1 MLEDKFSLLIVEARV
16 HDAISDALL
25 AGARAAIAVAG
36 AEQAVV
42 SVPSA
47 LDIPAAIALAEEGG
61 HRPAGVRYD
70 GYVALGCIVRG
81 ETYAFEVMA
90 NESTRGLVDLSIG
103 RRLAIGH
110 GILAVD
116 TEQQART
123 RAAPDDGDKGGA
135 AARACLSMITLRRRL
150 LGQTR

>member
-1 MLEDKFSLLIVEARV
+1 MLEDKLSLLIVEARV
-16 HDAISDALL
+16 HEEIADALL
-25 AGARAAIAVAG
+25 AGARTAIAAAG

-42 SVPSA
+42 TVPSA
-47 LDIPAAIALAEEGG
+47 LEIPAAIALAEEGG

-81 ETYAFEVMA
+81 ETYAFEIMA
-90 NESTRGLVDLSIG
+90 NESTRGLIDLSIG

-116 TEQQART
+116 TEQQGRVRAR
-123 RAAPDDGDKGGA
+123 ADGGDKGGA
-135 AARACLSMITLRRRL
+135 AARACLNMIALRRRL
-150 LGQTR
+150 LGQSR